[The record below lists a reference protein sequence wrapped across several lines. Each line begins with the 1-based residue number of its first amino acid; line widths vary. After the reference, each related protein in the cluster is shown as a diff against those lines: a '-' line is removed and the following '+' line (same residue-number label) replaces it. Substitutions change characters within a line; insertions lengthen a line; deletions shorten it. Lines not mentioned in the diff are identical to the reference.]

1 VIRRLAFIGILLLLI
16 APAAGQSRQQEFN
29 ILPPPRLPEISSA
42 PRYPMSYADEAAQ
55 TLGIVN
61 GRMDLFSLE
70 PGRDGGLAPRIH
82 GGIEGGKAALKL
94 QWRLDDIR

>member
-1 VIRRLAFIGILLLLI
+1 
-16 APAAGQSRQQEFN
+16 
-29 ILPPPRLPEISSA
+29 
-42 PRYPMSYADEAAQ
+42 MSYADEAAQ